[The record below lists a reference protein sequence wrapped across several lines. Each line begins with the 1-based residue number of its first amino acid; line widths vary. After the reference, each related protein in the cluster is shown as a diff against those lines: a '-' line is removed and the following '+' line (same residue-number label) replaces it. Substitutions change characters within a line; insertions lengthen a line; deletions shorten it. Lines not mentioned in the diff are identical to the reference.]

1 MRIERLAV
9 LASGGGSNLQA
20 LIDASERGEIPA
32 KIALVITDRPAYAL
46 ERARAHGIEAVCMER
61 RGFADKAAFDAA
73 LSEKLSSERIDAI
86 VLAGYLSIIDAALVG
101 RFAGRIINVHPSL
114 IPSFC
119 GMGYYGLKVHKAVLD
134 YGCKLTGA
142 TVHFVDAGAD
152 TGPIIFQKSVEVL
165 DGDTPESLQKRV
177 LAFEHELLPRAVR
190 LLAQGRLKVEGRKV
204 SAAE

>member
-20 LIDASERGEIPA
+20 LLDSKDIPA
-32 KIALVITDRPAYAL
+32 KITLVLTDRPAYAL
-46 ERARAHGIEAVCMER
+46 ERAKAGEIEAVCLDR
-61 RGFADKAAFDAA
+61 RSFADKAEFNQRLLD
-73 LSEKLSSERIDAI
+73 KLIEARIDAI
-86 VLAGYLSIIDAALVG
+86 VLAGYLSILDARLVE
-101 RFAGRIINVHPSL
+101 RFAGRILNVHPSL

-119 GMGYYGLKVHKAVLD
+119 GMGYYGLKVHQAVLD

-165 DGDTPESLQKRV
+165 PNDTPESLQARV
-177 LAFEHELLPRAVR
+177 LKFEHALLPLAVK
-190 LLAQGRLKVEGRKV
+190 LLAEGRLKVEGRRV
-204 SAAE
+204 TVVD